1 VLELGGSVNK
11 PTLFLLVELNDIPG
25 LLQEI
30 TFVSSQKPKPKLNE
44 DT

>member
-1 VLELGGSVNK
+1 MLELNGSVNK
-11 PTLFLLVELNDIPG
+11 PTLFLLVELNDILG

-30 TFVSSQKPKPKLNE
+30 TFVSSQKPKPEFNE